1 MCKETPNGCCSGAPN
16 GLWPQRKR
24 RKAVMSRATSA
35 AVQEDPREP
44 GITLLKPADV
54 MVVSFAPLVVYSL
67 QNCSAALQKQGS
79 KSKSVL

>member
-1 MCKETPNGCCSGAPN
+1 
-16 GLWPQRKR
+16 
-24 RKAVMSRATSA
+24 MSRATSV

-44 GITLLKPADV
+44 GVTLLKPADV